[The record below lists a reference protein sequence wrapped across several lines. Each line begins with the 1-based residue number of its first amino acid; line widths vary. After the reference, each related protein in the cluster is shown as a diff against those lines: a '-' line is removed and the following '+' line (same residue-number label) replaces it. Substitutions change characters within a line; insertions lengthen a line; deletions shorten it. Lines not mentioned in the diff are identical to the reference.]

1 MEGDA
6 LLATPSEVSAR
17 ISLLGEHDDY
27 KTLADLA
34 VQENRAR
41 NREPSMVE
49 AERSCLVITKETE
62 DNTNIIDTQ
71 PNTETKKWGKMTV
84 ATLALFW
91 IAALGVRISRGT
103 SITSSPAVSEMKSS
117 TYDDDVNTPVK
128 NQQPHIVLMLLDDAG
143 WNDIGYN
150 SYDMPRSSPVMDGLA
165 TEGVKLDNY
174 YSQPQCTPTRAS
186 LMTGNYPISIGM
198 QHDCIT
204 PGSPWG
210 LPLEYAIMPEMLQ
223 QAGYRT
229 HMVGKWDLGHVVK
242 DMWPTSR
249 GFDSWLGFTCKGLL
263 NYFTYDN
270 SGYPDI
276 QRGFSALLSA
286 NGTYSTTLFRDE
298 SISILTTH
306 AETYGVEHPLFLYI
320 AFNAIHDTITVP
332 GSFKESELNA
342 QITENITN
350 TKRQKASGAM
360 YLADEAVGAVVYQLK
375 ELDYYKNS
383 VLVVISD
390 NGGSPVDGS
399 NNWPLRGAKKTYFQG
414 GVRVFGFVHSPVLI
428 AAGRGNTKVKSLF
441 HVSDWVPTLV
451 EGVAGYTT
459 GETVLDGVNQWN
471 VIMNRKEDDGAT
483 PIRTEVLHNI
493 DYMDT
498 ETGSDIASEPKHI
511 TAAMTAQYDDLH
523 LYKVIIHSD
532 IDYWY
537 APFTNDVY
545 HMVEYEDG
553 YQLELYTDTDDEPT
567 NENHFLFDISTD
579 PLEIVNLWDD
589 QDFRNVRTKLINQIC
604 VSWETRM
611 VDTVYRS
618 GVTGSKKN

>member
-1 MEGDA
+1 
-6 LLATPSEVSAR
+6 
-17 ISLLGEHDDY
+17 
-27 KTLADLA
+27 
-34 VQENRAR
+34 
-41 NREPSMVE
+41 
-49 AERSCLVITKETE
+49 
-62 DNTNIIDTQ
+62 
-71 PNTETKKWGKMTV
+71 
-84 ATLALFW
+84 
-91 IAALGVRISRGT
+91 
-103 SITSSPAVSEMKSS
+103 
-117 TYDDDVNTPVK
+117 
-128 NQQPHIVLMLLDDAG
+128 MLLDDAG

-150 SYDMPRSSPVMDGLA
+150 SYDMARSSPVMDKLA
-165 TEGVKLDNY
+165 LEGVKLDNY

-204 PGSPWG
+204 PASPWG

-242 DMWPTSR
+242 DMWPTNR

-276 QRGFSALLSA
+276 QQGFDALPSA
-286 NGTYSTTLFRDE
+286 NGTYSTTLFRNE
-298 SISILTTH
+298 SISVLTTH
-306 AETYGVEHPLFLYI
+306 AEKYGVEHPLFLYI

-342 QITENITN
+342 YITENITY
-350 TKRQKASGAM
+350 TKRQKASGAL
-360 YLADEAVGAVVYQLK
+360 YLADEAVGAVVHQLK

-390 NGGSPVDGS
+390 NGGSPSDGS

-414 GVRVFGFVHSPVLI
+414 GVRVFGFVHSPLLI
-428 AAGRGNTKVKSLF
+428 AAGRGNTTVKSLF

-471 VIMNRKEDDGAT
+471 VIMNGKGDDGVT

-498 ETGSDIASEPKHI
+498 ETGSVIASEPKHI
-511 TAAMTAQYDDLH
+511 VAAMTAQFDDLH
-523 LYKVIIHSD
+523 LYKVIIHSVAD
-532 IDYWY
+532 NWY
-537 APFTNDVY
+537 EPFSNDAVA
-545 HMVEYEDG
+545 MELDG
-553 YQLELYTDTDDEPT
+553 TSTVVDTDTFNVAT
-567 NENHFLFDISTD
+567 NETHFLFDISTD
-579 PLEIVNLWDD
+579 PYEIVNLWDH
-589 QDFRNVRTKLINQIC
+589 QDFQNVRRRLIDQIC

-611 VDTVYRS
+611 VDTVYRPDVEGTKKKRMKAAFKGNDGYITWYENATNITSMYTLKSLEHSIGIS
-618 GVTGSKKN
+618 GCVFRELYP